1 MNKSRKR
8 KHSVIRTVI
17 AVFKAALMPSASAE
31 EINYEIYLWEN
42 Q

>member
-1 MNKSRKR
+1 MKKSRKR
-8 KHSVIRTVI
+8 MRNIVKNVI

-31 EINYEIYLWEN
+31 EINYEIYLWKN